1 MVVEDLY
8 SKQFMS
14 ALRDHDIETL
24 SKVPKADLHNHFVLG
39 GNRQYIKDLT
49 GISIPC
55 YQGVLSSMQD
65 MHDWNGK
72 YIGKKFNNLEMRKI
86 LIEATFV
93 QAKEDGVKVLEIGED
108 VWGLGEFFHNDIEEL
123 MEAFHNANSTIAPDV
138 ELRMQIG
145 LSRHCKVDYL
155 MKCLNHF
162 WGYKEFYS
170 IDLYGD
176 ELAQPIENFVP
187 IYKRAKEEGLR
198 LKAHIGEW
206 GTAQDIQKGIE
217 RLELDEVQHG
227 IAAVDSE
234 NVMKYLVDHNI
245 RLNVTPSSNVKL
257 GRVKDIKNHPIQKL
271 YRAGVNVTIN
281 SDDILIFDSDVSKE
295 YLRLYEN
302 ETLNAEELDDIRVNG
317 LKRTIAKENENV

>member
-1 MVVEDLY
+1 MQDSY
-8 SKQFMS
+8 TKQFMD
-14 ALRDHDIETL
+14 ALKDQNIQAI
-24 SKVPKADLHNHFVLG
+24 KQVPKADLHNHFVLG
-39 GNRQYIKDLT
+39 GNREYIREMT

-55 YQGVLSSMQD
+55 HQGMLSSMQD

-72 YIGKKFNNLEMRKI
+72 YIGEKFDNTQMRKI

-108 VWGLGEFFHNDIEEL
+108 VWGLGEYFHNDIGEL
-123 MEAFHNANSTIAPDV
+123 IETFQNANSTIAPEI
-138 ELRMQIG
+138 ELRLQIG

-155 MKCLNHF
+155 MKCLDRF
-162 WGYKEFYS
+162 WGCKEFYS

-176 ELAQPIENFVP
+176 ELAQPIENFVS
-187 IYKRAKEEGLR
+187 IYKKAKDNGLR

-206 GTAQDIQKGIE
+206 GTAEDIQKGIE
-217 RLELDEVQHG
+217 LLELDEVQHG

-234 NVMKYLVDHNI
+234 KVMQYLVDHSI

-302 ETLNAEELDDIRVNG
+302 GTLKAEELDEIRING
-317 LKRTIAKENENV
+317 LKGV